1 MKLIPKYSYEFN
13 QILNETKYALT
24 DPTYSNNYDGYGS
37 GVEAKH
43 VYLDDKIKSIY
54 PKLYE
59 IYEIILNRRKV
70 LMYDNQ
76 KESSGEKT
84 SIFA

>member
-1 MKLIPKYSYEFN
+1 MTHQQLRE
-13 QILNETKYALT
+13 
-24 DPTYSNNYDGYGS
+24 
-37 GVEAKH
+37 
-43 VYLDDKIKSIY
+43 
-54 PKLYE
+54 LYE